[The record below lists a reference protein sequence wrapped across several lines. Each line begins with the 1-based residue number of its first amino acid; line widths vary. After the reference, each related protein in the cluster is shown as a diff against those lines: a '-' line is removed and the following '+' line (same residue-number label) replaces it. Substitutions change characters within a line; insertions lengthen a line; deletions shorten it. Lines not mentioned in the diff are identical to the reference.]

1 MDGGQGTAGREGVGD
16 LRAFLARQ
24 FGRPSGLVGRFL
36 IAPWLD
42 RISREMNALALDCLR
57 LERDDWVLEIGFG
70 GGGLLRSLLLGTRG
84 EVFAVDVS
92 DAVIARARDR
102 FARDVRRGRLHLY
115 RASVESLPLP
125 PATLTRA
132 VSVNS
137 LYFWPDPAAALAELA
152 RVVKPGGRLV
162 LAFEPAG
169 ELRKWPGH
177 RFGFRLFEVAEV
189 RALMEAAGFAE
200 VEESWGTGRRP
211 ACFCCLSGARVDAS
225 S

>member
-1 MDGGQGTAGREGVGD
+1 MLSR
-16 LRAFLARQ
+16 FLARQ
-24 FGRPSGLVGRFL
+24 FARPSGPVGQFV

-42 RISREMNALALDCLR
+42 RISRGMNEAALASLR
-57 LERDDWVLEIGFG
+57 LQREDWVLEVGFG

-84 EVFAVDVS
+84 EVFGADVS
-92 DAVIARARDR
+92 DALIARARLR

-115 RASVESLPLP
+115 RASVDSLPLP
-125 PATLTRA
+125 PATVTKA

-152 RVVKPGGRLV
+152 RVVKPGGRLAI
-162 LAFEPAG
+162 AFEPAA

-189 RALMEAAGFAE
+189 KALMQSAGFTGIDE
-200 VEESWGTGRRP
+200 RWGTGRRP
-211 ACFCCLSGARVDAS
+211 ASFCCLSGERADENG
-225 S
+225 